1 MSTLFNII
9 LALLILSVI
18 IIFHE
23 FGHFIFARMN
33 GVAVKD
39 FSLGMGPAIVSH
51 TSKKTGTKFCLRV
64 FPIGGYCMMK
74 GEDGEGSGED
84 EDSFANKG
92 VWQRISIILAGPVFN
107 FILALFFSFLLIGIG
122 GYDPA
127 VVTYVT
133 EDSAA
138 EAAGLQ
144 VGDEITKISGKN
156 ISIGR
161 DIVNYTYF
169 NKITADDIEVEVKRG
184 DKKITL
190 TLKPGEHGS
199 TRYYMGISYSP
210 DADTASVSV
219 MEDYPADK
227 AGMREGDIITEIN
240 GVKIQSGQDLADYFE
255 NNPLDGSEMSIKYT
269 RNDKEHEARLTPI
282 WSTSY
287 SMGFGYNTY
296 RYKAKPLQV
305 VKYGFTEVR
314 YWISTTVHSLFYM
327 ITGHVHTED
336 MGGAVRVVSE
346 ISNVV
351 EESKSDGIKYVILNL
366 MLWAILLSA
375 NLGVMNLLP
384 IPALDGGRLLFL
396 FVELLRGKPIPQEKE
411 AMVHF
416 IGFALLMILMVFI
429 LYNDIKNVFFI
440 ALPHFPGS
448 L

>member
-9 LALLILSVI
+9 LALIILSVI

-39 FSLGMGPAIVSH
+39 FSLGMGPVIVSH

-74 GEDGEGSGED
+74 GEDGDGSGDD
-84 EDSFANKG
+84 EDSFASKG

-107 FILALFFSFLLIGIG
+107 FILALFFSFLLIGFG

-127 VVTYVT
+127 VVTYVS
-133 EDSAA
+133 EGSAA

-144 VGDEITKISGKN
+144 VGDVITEISGKN
-156 ISIGR
+156 IYVGR

-169 NKITADDIEVEVKRG
+169 NKITADDIELEIKRDG
-184 DKKITL
+184 EKKTL
-190 TLKPGEHGS
+190 TLKPGEYGETH
-199 TRYYMGISYSP
+199 YYMGISYSP
-210 DADTASVSV
+210 DAADASVSV
-219 MEDYPADK
+219 MEDYPAEK
-227 AGMREGDIITEIN
+227 AGLREGDIITEIN
-240 GVKIQSGQDLADYFE
+240 GIVITSGKDLGDYFE
-255 NNPLDGSEMSIKYT
+255 NHPLDGSELSIKYK
-269 RNDKEHEARLTPI
+269 RNDKEHKAKLTPI

-296 RYKAKPLQV
+296 RYKATPLQV
-305 VKYGFTEVR
+305 VKYGFVEVR

-351 EESKSDGIKYVILNL
+351 EESKDDGIGYVILNL

-396 FVELLRGKPIPQEKE
+396 FLELLRGKPVPPEKE

-429 LYNDIKNVFFI
+429 LYNDIKNIFFI
-440 ALPHFPGS
+440 AVPHLCG